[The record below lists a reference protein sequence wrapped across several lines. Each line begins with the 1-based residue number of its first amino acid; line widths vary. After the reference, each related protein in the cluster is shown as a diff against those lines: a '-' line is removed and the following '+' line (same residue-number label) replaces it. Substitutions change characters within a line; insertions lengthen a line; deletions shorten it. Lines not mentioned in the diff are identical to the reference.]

1 MSETLTFIEAARRI
15 LDEAGKPLHYR
26 EITELALAKGW
37 LDTAG
42 KTPWETLGARLAVD
56 IKRLGERSV
65 FVRTEP
71 GAFALRAWLEDGRL
85 KLDPQPDRAWRVRVP
100 HYPNY
105 DQVRAV
111 LPVWNGLEPG
121 RITRLLRAIDDLTGS
136 PQAQEDWSEPTSWI
150 PERLQGEHQELALRI
165 WKASKET
172 LNPRYMVGH
181 WALASTYALVSEG
194 PSGHLQITPRGQ
206 EFLRDPNG
214 DAVRAL
220 DEAEGLLKLLA
231 LLAETSPADTAALT
245 GPWRAWL
252 DTESR
257 VKSDSYARA
266 TLYNRLRN
274 LRERGLV
281 SRSGQ
286 SYAITDAGLAWLRAS
301 GVAPS
306 ARAQESGTDEEQE
319 IRDLLQRQTQRVREQ
334 LLVLLR
340 EMDPYAFEHLIA
352 ALLEAMGYEEPTV
365 TSPSNDKGVDV
376 VARIQLGISEVRE
389 VVQAKRHKGNVGR
402 PVLDALRGSLHR
414 FQAVRGT
421 IITTGGFATGTKKA
435 AFEAGAAP
443 ITLIDGERL
452 VDLLMKYQI
461 GAKSRPVVLWELD
474 PAALAGG
481 DEE

>member
-1 MSETLTFIEAARRI
+1 MPETLTFIEAARRV
-15 LDEAGKPLHYR
+15 LEEADKPLHYR
-26 EITELALAKGW
+26 EITEVALRHGW

-42 KTPWETLGARLAVD
+42 KTPWETLNARLCVD
-56 IKRLGERSV
+56 LKRQADLSA

-71 GAFALRAWLEDGRL
+71 GTFGLRVWVESGRL
-85 KLDPQPDRAWRVRVP
+85 TLPQTPDRAWRVRVP

-105 DQVRAV
+105 DEVRAV
-111 LPVWNGLEPG
+111 LPVWRGLPRG
-121 RITRLLRAIDDLTGS
+121 KVTGLLSAIDDLTGS
-136 PQAQEDWSEPTSWI
+136 PQAQEDWTDPATWI
-150 PERLQGEHQELALRI
+150 PERLQGEQRELALRI

-181 WALASTYALVSEG
+181 WALASLYELVVDDATG
-194 PSGHLQITPRGQ
+194 LLQITGRGQ
-206 EFLRDPNG
+206 DFIERPDG
-214 DAVRAL
+214 DATRSL

-231 LLAETSPADTAALT
+231 LLAELSPADSAALAV
-245 GPWRAWL
+245 PWRSWL

-274 LRERGLV
+274 LRERGL
-281 SRSGQ
+281 SARAGQ
-286 SYAITDAGLAWLRAS
+286 SYTITEAGLAWLRAT

-306 ARAQESGTDEEQE
+306 ARAQESGTDEEQQ

-334 LLVLLR
+334 LLELLR

-352 ALLEAMGYEEPTV
+352 ALLEALGYEEPTV

-389 VVQAKRHKGNVGR
+389 VVQVKRQKGNIGR

-421 IITTGGFATGTKKA
+421 IITTGGFASGTKKA

-452 VDLLMKYQI
+452 VDLLMKHQL
-461 GAKSRPVVLWELD
+461 GAKRREVVLWELD

-481 DEE
+481 EDE